1 MDLRRQAR
9 IIGASLWRPIASL
22 LLVIDAERTRRASAR
37 PGRVALAKA
46 GARVVGAT
54 LKQISALA
62 GTDYAYQDHYRAY
75 GAAANAKPAP
85 HGASVPGPLPDTR
98 G

>member
-9 IIGASLWRPIASL
+9 IVGASLWRSIASL

-75 GAAANAKPAP
+75 GAEAAVRRGPKA
-85 HGASVPGPLPDTR
+85 ASVPGPLADKR
-98 G
+98 C